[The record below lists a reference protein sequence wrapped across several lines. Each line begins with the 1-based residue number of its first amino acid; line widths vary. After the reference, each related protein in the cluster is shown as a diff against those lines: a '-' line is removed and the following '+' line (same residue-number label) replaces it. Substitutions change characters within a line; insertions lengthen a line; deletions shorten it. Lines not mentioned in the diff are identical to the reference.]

1 MKKIV
6 LGIVAHVDSGKTT
19 LSESLL
25 YKSGIIKKLGRVDHG
40 DAFMD
45 SHSIERDRGIT
56 IFSNQAAIRYN
67 DCEFTLVD
75 TPGHVDFSA
84 ETERTFGVLD
94 YAVLV
99 ISGTDG
105 VQSHTETL
113 WKLLKNYNIPV
124 FIFINKMD
132 ISSLSKEDIINDIK
146 NKLNHDC
153 IDFSQA
159 ADDVFYENVSLCDET
174 VMEKYLNDGIV
185 SDVDISKMIKDR
197 KVFPCYFGSA
207 LKSEGTDKLLEG
219 LERYTIQPEYGSKF
233 GARVFKIS
241 LDEQGERLTHLK
253 ITGGELKVKSI
264 ITSSCGNKEECSEKV
279 NQIRIYSGTKFK
291 TESVVTAGSVCTV
304 TGLSKTYAGEGLG
317 FEKDARAA
325 YSEPVLSYSVQLPA
339 DIDEHTA
346 ISKFRILEQED
357 PQLHITWN
365 ERQREINFKIMGEVQ
380 LEVLK
385 RIISERFNI
394 NVEFGQG
401 SIAYKETI
409 ESPVEGI
416 GHYEPLRHY
425 AEVHLLLEPMPRGSG
440 VVFDTDCSRDE
451 LALNWQRLVMTHLEE
466 KTHIGVLTGSP
477 ITDIKITLIAGRAH
491 LKHTEGGDFRQ
502 STYRAVRHGLRC
514 AKSVLLEPWYEFKI
528 ELPSEYVGRAMSD
541 VQQMGGSFSP
551 PENTGNM
558 SILTGSAPVS
568 EMRSYHNVLISYTKG
583 KGKIS
588 CDLKGYEKC
597 HNAQEVIE
605 SIGYDADSDTEN
617 TADSVFCAH
626 GAGFVVNWKNVTEY
640 KHIDTGLDFSPP
652 DKEEVEERVNNYI
665 GEIINDKELMRIFE
679 RTYGPIKRPQHEA
692 FKLKKERTSTTVK
705 SSKSNIAT
713 GGKEYLLVDGYN
725 IVFAWEDLKEMA
737 KTNLDLAR
745 NTLVNMLC
753 NYQGFKQCEVILVF
767 DAYKVKK
774 NPGEIEKIHNIS
786 VVYTK
791 EAETADTYIERVSH
805 ELSKKNKVMVAT
817 SDNLEQLIIFGNGA
831 MRISAKAFHAEIDE
845 TQRQISR
852 FLSEN

>member
-1 MKKIV
+1 
-6 LGIVAHVDSGKTT
+6 
-19 LSESLL
+19 
-25 YKSGIIKKLGRVDHG
+25 
-40 DAFMD
+40 
-45 SHSIERDRGIT
+45 
-56 IFSNQAAIRYN
+56 
-67 DCEFTLVD
+67 
-75 TPGHVDFSA
+75 
-84 ETERTFGVLD
+84 
-94 YAVLV
+94 
-99 ISGTDG
+99 
-105 VQSHTETL
+105 
-113 WKLLKNYNIPV
+113 
-124 FIFINKMD
+124 
-132 ISSLSKEDIINDIK
+132 
-146 NKLNHDC
+146 
-153 IDFSQA
+153 
-159 ADDVFYENVSLCDET
+159 
-174 VMEKYLNDGIV
+174 
-185 SDVDISKMIKDR
+185 
-197 KVFPCYFGSA
+197 
-207 LKSEGTDKLLEG
+207 
-219 LERYTIQPEYGSKF
+219 
-233 GARVFKIS
+233 
-241 LDEQGERLTHLK
+241 
-253 ITGGELKVKSI
+253 
-264 ITSSCGNKEECSEKV
+264 
-279 NQIRIYSGTKFK
+279 
-291 TESVVTAGSVCTV
+291 
-304 TGLSKTYAGEGLG
+304 
-317 FEKDARAA
+317 
-325 YSEPVLSYSVQLPA
+325 
-339 DIDEHTA
+339 
-346 ISKFRILEQED
+346 
-357 PQLHITWN
+357 
-365 ERQREINFKIMGEVQ
+365 
-380 LEVLK
+380 
-385 RIISERFNI
+385 IISERFNI

-401 SIAYKETI
+401 SISYKETI

-831 MRISAKAFHAEIDE
+831 MRISAKAFRAEIDE